1 MSTEVRR
8 PFGVSFLAL
17 MLVAL
22 GVLEVVAGVITLFQ
36 RGDSQLLS
44 AIDLTA
50 SQITTY
56 AVFTIMYGAIVVL
69 VGLALRTGQSWSRYV
84 VGGLAAVRLASLIWV
99 VVAYHS
105 IHWYSALWPMVVYA
119 LVAGY
124 LFFDDDAKAFL
135 TR

>member
-8 PFGVSFLAL
+8 PFGVGFLSL
-17 MLVAL
+17 VLVAL

-44 AIDLTA
+44 AIDLNA

-124 LFFDDDAKAFL
+124 LFFDDDTKAFL

>member
-8 PFGVSFLAL
+8 PFGVGFLSL
-17 MLVAL
+17 VLVAL

-44 AIDLTA
+44 AIDLNA